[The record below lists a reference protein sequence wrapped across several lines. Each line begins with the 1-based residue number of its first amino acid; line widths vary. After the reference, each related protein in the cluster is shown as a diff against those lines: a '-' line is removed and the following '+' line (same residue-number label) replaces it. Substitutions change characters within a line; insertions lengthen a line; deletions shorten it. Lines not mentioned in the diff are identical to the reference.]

1 MSLADYYNELTNDQ
15 AIQTLR
21 QEGVAWNP
29 KKS

>member
-15 AIQTLR
+15 AIQALR